1 MAKYEVKQNRLNDKQ
16 FIVFEAVASGRYKL
30 IKSRYKKDNLAQ
42 FKAMQF
48 SNGEVGLWVDVGTT
62 FGVYQYSLRTSTF
75 RQLALLKRLPVER
88 ELSFDEL
95 YDLVIQY
102 V

>member
-30 IKSRYKKDNLAQ
+30 IKPRHKKDNLAQ

-48 SNGEVGLWVDVGTT
+48 SNGAVELWVDVGTT
-62 FGVYQYSLRTSTF
+62 FS
-75 RQLALLKRLPVER
+75 QLALLKRLPVER

>member
-16 FIVFEAVASGRYKL
+16 FIVFEAVASGRYAVNSQNYQKGKQAL
-30 IKSRYKKDNLAQ
+30 
-42 FKAMQF
+42 FKAMQL
-48 SNGEVGLWVDVGTT
+48 SDGEVCLWVDVGVH
-62 FGVYQYSLRTSTF
+62 FVGNKYRYPVNLQ
-75 RQLALLKRLPVER
+75 LLKRLPVER